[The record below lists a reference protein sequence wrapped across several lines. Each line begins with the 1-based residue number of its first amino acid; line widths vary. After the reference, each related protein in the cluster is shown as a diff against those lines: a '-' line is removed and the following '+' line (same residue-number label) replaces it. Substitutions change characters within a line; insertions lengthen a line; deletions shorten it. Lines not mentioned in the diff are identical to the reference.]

1 MKKPI
6 KSLQHA
12 LVKPLTQSILVA
24 MALSPALMLSPAL
37 ALADDDVKKE
47 RPVADAVVRI
57 DPELE
62 RLAAQQASVPA
73 IIIFGEQPQRKIA
86 RALNE
91 KYEPQIDALAARVR
105 GIYDKYLP
113 KDTLPSEEKEIEQSK
128 LLSQY
133 VTDADKKEIR
143 ALNEQRE
150 KLMRELR
157 QQIGRESA
165 AAVAEVQKIYSAR
178 ISSLGVK
185 IVENFATLNAVS
197 AEIPSAALKEIAA
210 LGGVAE
216 IVYNNPGKPELSN
229 QVQSLGADS
238 WWNSGFDGG
247 VWDVGVLDSGVLET
261 HAALSSHTF
270 YENYASNGNHGTGV
284 ACMYASTNATHK
296 GLAFGLNAILVDNA
310 GDDATTMAGAD
321 WMLRS
326 AGDDP
331 EVINYS
337 WGNGNATGSDW
348 HSLSRFVDGVV
359 FDYATNW
366 AKSAGNRGAGTNTMT
381 IPANNY
387 NGLTVANM
395 FDNNTITR
403 TDDVIWFES
412 SRGPTVDGRKK
423 PDLSAPGEQ
432 TMTCNSSG
440 GYSNLGGTSSA
451 APKVGAASLLLMDGG
466 NWDPRAIKA
475 VLINT
480 ADSWEDNNTDTAADD
495 GAKTGKEWN
504 KTYGWGYLDLWHAHF
519 HRNDYFSSSVKPK
532 GQTGSYKLYKGHMF
546 NGDKATLVWERDV
559 DYNNAAT
566 PTSYRNLSDL
576 DLKLY
581 AEASNAQLDSD
592 TTVKDNVHQV
602 AASASQA
609 AVVKVYAYSASFD
622 GAASEPYSLATEENF
637 ALATGPVFSHT
648 ITAPASV
655 YRGFTFTYSVAV
667 KNTGDLDAHNVNV
680 TLNLPAGFTLASGT
694 ATQNLGSIGDGA
706 TKNLSWTVK
715 APNLVTTASIGI
727 TTNSSSYGEKFSGS
741 AAKSIS
747 VKNLVLTLP

>member
-1 MKKPI
+1 MKI
-6 KSLQHA
+6 SRKSQQHV
-12 LVKPLTQSILVA
+12 LLKPLAHAIFI
-24 MALSPALMLSPAL
+24 AL
-37 ALADDDVKKE
+37 ATTSTMGFADDDKKTE
-47 RPVADAVVRI
+47 APKVDAVVKV
-57 DPELE
+57 DPYLE
-62 RLAAQQASVPA
+62 RLAAQQATLPV

-86 RALNE
+86 HALGE

-113 KDTLPSEEKEIEQSK
+113 KDNIAGEDKEIEQSK

-143 ALNEQRE
+143 TLNEQRE
-150 KLMRELR
+150 KLVRELR
-157 QQIGRESA
+157 QNIGRESA
-165 AAVAEVQKIYSAR
+165 AAVAEVQKIYTSR
-178 ISSLGVK
+178 ISSLGAK
-185 IVENFATLNAVS
+185 IQEKYATLNAIS
-197 AEIPSAALKEIAA
+197 AQIPAASLKEIAS

-216 IVYNNPGKPELSN
+216 IVYDNPGKAELSN
-229 QVQSLGADS
+229 QTQSLGADT
-238 WWNSGFDGG
+238 WWASGFDGG
-247 VWDVGVLDSGVLET
+247 VWDVGIIDEGVLET

-270 YENYASNGNHGTGV
+270 YENFSGNGNHGTGV
-284 ACMYASTNATHK
+284 ACMYASTHATHR
-296 GLAFGLNAILVDNA
+296 GLAFGLDSILVEDA
-310 GDDATTMAGAD
+310 GSVATTMAGAD

-337 WGNGNATGSDW
+337 WGNGDATGEDW

-359 FDYATNW
+359 FDYSTNW
-366 AKSAGNRGAGTNTMT
+366 AKSAGNQGAGTNTMT

-403 TDDVIWFES
+403 SDDVIWDSS
-412 SRGPTVDGRKK
+412 SRGPTVGGRKK
-423 PDLSAPGEQ
+423 PDLAAPGQQ
-432 TMTCNSSG
+432 TMTCTSSG
-440 GYSNLGGTSSA
+440 GYGNLGGTSSA
-451 APKVGAASLLLMDGG
+451 APKVGAATLLLTDGG

-532 GQTGSYKLYKGHMF
+532 GQTGSYKFYKGHMY

-559 DYNNAAT
+559 DYNNAST

-592 TTVKDNVHQV
+592 VTVKDNVHQV
-602 AASASQA
+602 AATASQA
-609 AVVKVYAYSASFD
+609 AVVKVYAYSTSFD
-622 GAASEPYSLATEENF
+622 GASSEPYSLATEENF
-637 ALATGPVFSHT
+637 ALATGPAFTNT
-648 ITAPASV
+648 ITAPTSV
-655 YRGFTFTYSVAV
+655 YRNFNFTYTVAV
-667 KNTGDLDAHNVNV
+667 KNTGDLDAHNVTV
-680 TLNLPAGFTLASGT
+680 TINLPSGFTLTSGT
-694 ATQNLGSIGDGA
+694 ANQSLGSIADGA
-706 TKNLSWTVK
+706 TKTVSWTVK
-715 APNLVTTASIGI
+715 APNLVTTASISA
-727 TTNSSSYGEKFSGS
+727 TTKSNSYGESFSAS

>member
-1 MKKPI
+1 MKNSR
-6 KSLQHA
+6 KSQQHA
-12 LVKPLTQSILVA
+12 SLKPLTHAIFI
-24 MALSPALMLSPAL
+24 AL
-37 ALADDDVKKE
+37 AAASTMSFADDDRKTEVPK
-47 RPVADAVVRI
+47 VDAVVKV
-57 DPELE
+57 DPYLE
-62 RLAAQQASVPA
+62 RLAAQQTTLPV

-86 RALNE
+86 RSLSE

-113 KDTLPSEEKEIEQSK
+113 KDNIAGEDKEIEQSK

-150 KLMRELR
+150 KLVREFR
-157 QQIGRESA
+157 QNIGRESA
-165 AAVAEVQKIYSAR
+165 AAVAEVQKIYSSR
-178 ISSLGVK
+178 ISSLGAK
-185 IVENFATLNAVS
+185 IQEKYATLNAIS
-197 AEIPSAALKEIAA
+197 AEIPAASLKEIAS

-216 IVYNNPGKPELSN
+216 IVYDNPGKAELSN
-229 QVQSLGADS
+229 QTQSLGADA
-238 WWNSGFDGG
+238 WWASGFDGG
-247 VWDVGVLDSGVLET
+247 VWDVGIIDEGVLET
-261 HAALSSHTF
+261 HAALSGHTF
-270 YENYASNGNHGTGV
+270 YENFSGNGNHGTGV
-284 ACMYASTNATHK
+284 ACMYASTHATHR
-296 GLAFGLNAILVDNA
+296 GLAFGLNSILVEDA
-310 GDDATTMAGAD
+310 GSAATTMAGAD

-337 WGNGNATGSDW
+337 WGNGDATGEDW

-359 FDYATNW
+359 FDYSTNW
-366 AKSAGNRGAGTNTMT
+366 AKSAGNQGAGTNTMT

-403 TDDVIWFES
+403 SDDVIWDSS
-412 SRGPTVDGRKK
+412 SRGPTVGGRKK
-423 PDLSAPGEQ
+423 PDLAAPGQQ
-432 TMTCNSSG
+432 TMTCTSSG
-440 GYSNLGGTSSA
+440 GYGNLGGTSSA
-451 APKVGAASLLLMDGG
+451 APKVGAATLLLTDGG

-532 GQTGSYKLYKGHMF
+532 GQTGSYKFYKGHMY

-581 AEASNAQLDSD
+581 AETSNAQLDSD
-592 TTVKDNVHQV
+592 VTVKDNVHQV

-609 AVVKVYAYSASFD
+609 AVVKVYAYSTSFD
-622 GAASEPYSLATEENF
+622 GASSEPYSLATEENF
-637 ALATGPVFSHT
+637 ALATGPAFTNT

-655 YRGFTFTYSVAV
+655 YRNFNFTYTVAV
-667 KNTGDLDAHNVNV
+667 KNTGDLDAHNVAV
-680 TLNLPAGFTLASGT
+680 TINLPSGFTLASGT
-694 ATQNLGSIGDGA
+694 ASQSLGSIADGA
-706 TKNLSWTVK
+706 TKTVSWTVK
-715 APNLVTTASIGI
+715 APNLVTTASISA
-727 TTNSSSYGEKFSGS
+727 TTKSNSYGESFSAS

>member
-1 MKKPI
+1 MKT
-6 KSLQHA
+6 SRNSFQ
-12 LVKPLTQSILVA
+12 LVKPLTQAILIA
-24 MALSPALMLSPAL
+24 IAATATASY
-37 ALADDDVKKE
+37 ADDDRKTELPK
-47 RPVADAVVRI
+47 ADAVVRI
-57 DPELE
+57 DPMLE
-62 RLAAQQASVPA
+62 RLATQQTSLPV

-86 RALNE
+86 RSLNE

-113 KDTLPSEEKEIEQSK
+113 RDNQDSEDKEIEHSK
-128 LLSQY
+128 QLSQY

-143 ALNEQRE
+143 ALNEERE
-150 KLMRELR
+150 KALRELR
-157 QQIGRESA
+157 QQIARESA
-165 AAVAEVQKIYSAR
+165 AAVAEVQKVYSGR
-178 ISSLGVK
+178 ISSLGAK
-185 IVENFATLNAVS
+185 IQENYATLNAIS
-197 AEIPSAALKEIAA
+197 AEIPVAALKEIAS
-210 LGGVAE
+210 LSGVAE
-216 IVYNNPGKPELSN
+216 VVYNNPGKAELSN
-229 QVQSLGADS
+229 QVKSLGADT
-238 WWNSGFDGG
+238 WWASGFDGG
-247 VWDVGVLDSGVLET
+247 VWDVGVLDEGVLET
-261 HAALSSHTF
+261 HSALKSHTF
-270 YENYASNGNHGTGV
+270 YENYATNGNHGTGV

-321 WMLRS
+321 WMLRF

-337 WGNGNATGSDW
+337 WGNGNATGNDW

-366 AKSAGNRGAGTNTMT
+366 AKSAGNQGAGTNTMT

-387 NGLTVANM
+387 NGLTVTNM
-395 FDNNTITR
+395 YDNNTITR
-403 TDDVIWFES
+403 TDDVIWNTS

-423 PDLSAPGEQ
+423 PDLSAPGHE
-432 TMTCNSSG
+432 TMTCNNSG

-480 ADSWEDNNTDTAADD
+480 ADSWEDNNTDTSADD

-532 GQTGSYKLYKGHMF
+532 GQTGSYKLYKGQMY
-546 NGDKATLVWERDV
+546 NGDKATLVWEREV

-566 PTSYRNLSDL
+566 PTSYRSLSDL

-581 AEASNAQLDSD
+581 AETTNSQLDSD

-609 AVVKVYAYSASFD
+609 AVVKVYAYSSSFD
-622 GAASEPYSLATEENF
+622 GASTEPYTLATEENF
-637 ALATGPVFSHT
+637 ALATGPVFTNT

-655 YRGFTFTYSVAV
+655 YRGFNFTYTVAI
-667 KNTGDLDAHNVNV
+667 KNTGDLDAHSVNV
-680 TLNLPAGFTLASGT
+680 SINLPAGFVLASGT
-694 ATQNLGSIGDGA
+694 ATQNLGSIADGA
-706 TKNLSWTVK
+706 TKTASWTVT
-715 APNLVTTASIGI
+715 APNYVTTASIG
-727 TTNSSSYGEKFSGS
+727 TTTKSVSYGESFSKT

>member
-1 MKKPI
+1 MKNSR
-6 KSLQHA
+6 KSQQYA
-12 LVKPLTQSILVA
+12 LLKPLTHAIFI
-24 MALSPALMLSPAL
+24 AL
-37 ALADDDVKKE
+37 ATASTMSFADDDRKTEVPK
-47 RPVADAVVRI
+47 ADAVVKI
-57 DPELE
+57 DPYLE
-62 RLAAQQASVPA
+62 RLAAQQTTLPV

-86 RALNE
+86 RSLSE
-91 KYEPQIDALAARVR
+91 KYEPQIDVLAARVR

-113 KDTLPSEEKEIEQSK
+113 KDNIAGEDKEIEQSK

-150 KLMRELR
+150 KLVRELR
-157 QQIGRESA
+157 QNIGRESA
-165 AAVAEVQKIYSAR
+165 AAVAEVQKIYSGR
-178 ISSLGVK
+178 ISSLGAK
-185 IVENFATLNAVS
+185 IQEKYATLNAIS
-197 AEIPSAALKEIAA
+197 AEIPAASLKEIAS

-216 IVYNNPGKPELSN
+216 IVYDNPGKAELSN
-229 QVQSLGADS
+229 QTQSLGADT
-238 WWNSGFDGG
+238 WWASGFDGG
-247 VWDVGVLDSGVLET
+247 VWDVGIIDEGVLET
-261 HAALSSHTF
+261 HAALSGHTF
-270 YENYASNGNHGTGV
+270 YENFAGNGNHGTGV
-284 ACMYASTNATHK
+284 ACMYASTHATHR
-296 GLAFGLNAILVDNA
+296 GLAFGLNSILVEDA
-310 GDDATTMAGAD
+310 GSAATTMAGAD

-337 WGNGNATGSDW
+337 WGNGDATGEDW

-359 FDYATNW
+359 FDYSTNW
-366 AKSAGNRGAGTNTMT
+366 AKSAGNQGAGTNTMT

-403 TDDVIWFES
+403 SDDVIWDSS
-412 SRGPTVDGRKK
+412 SRGPTVGGRKK
-423 PDLSAPGEQ
+423 PDLAAPGQQ
-432 TMTCNSSG
+432 TMTCTSSG
-440 GYSNLGGTSSA
+440 GYGNLGGTSSA
-451 APKVGAASLLLMDGG
+451 APKVGAATLLLTDGG

-519 HRNDYFSSSVKPK
+519 HRNDYFSGSVKPK
-532 GQTGSYKLYKGHMF
+532 GQTGSYKFYKGHMY

-581 AEASNAQLDSD
+581 AETSNAQLDSD
-592 TTVKDNVHQV
+592 VTVKDNVHQV

-609 AVVKVYAYSASFD
+609 AVVKVYAYSTAFD
-622 GAASEPYSLATEENF
+622 GASSEPYSVATEENF
-637 ALATGPVFSHT
+637 APATGPAFTNT
-648 ITAPASV
+648 ITAPTSV
-655 YRGFTFTYSVAV
+655 YRNFNFTYSVAV
-667 KNTGDLDAHNVNV
+667 KNTGDLDAHNVTV
-680 TLNLPAGFTLASGT
+680 TINLPSGFTLASGT
-694 ATQNLGSIGDGA
+694 VNQSLGSIADGA
-706 TKNLSWTVK
+706 TKTVSWTVK
-715 APNLVTTASIGI
+715 APNLVTTASISA
-727 TTNSSSYGEKFSGS
+727 TTKSNSYGESFSAS

>member
-1 MKKPI
+1 MKTANHF
-6 KSLQHA
+6 SLQHA
-12 LVKPLTQSILVA
+12 LGKPLTRAVLITIAATASV
-24 MALSPALMLSPAL
+24 SY
-37 ALADDDVKKE
+37 ADDDKKAETVKPE
-47 RPVADAVVRI
+47 AVVRI
-57 DPELE
+57 DPTLE
-62 RLAAQQASVPA
+62 RMATQQTSLPVV
-73 IIIFGEQPQRKIA
+73 IVFGDQPQRKIA
-86 RALNE
+86 RELNAQ
-91 KYEPQIDALAARVR
+91 YEGEIDALAARVR

-113 KDTLPSEEKEIEQSK
+113 KENLEGEEKEIEQSK

-143 ALNEQRE
+143 ALNESRE

-157 QQIGRESA
+157 QKIGREA
-165 AAVAEVQKIYSAR
+165 GVAVAESQKTYVER
-178 ISSLGVK
+178 IKSLGVK
-185 IVENFATLNAVS
+185 VQENYATLNAIS

-210 LGGVAE
+210 MNGVAE
-216 IVYNNPGKPELSN
+216 IVYNTPGKPELSN
-229 QVQSLGADS
+229 QVQSLGADT
-238 WWNSGFDGG
+238 WWASGFDGG

-261 HAALSSHTF
+261 HAALSGHTF
-270 YENYASNGNHGTGV
+270 YENYSTNGNHGTGV
-284 ACMYASTNATHK
+284 ACMYASTHATHR

-310 GDDATTMAGAD
+310 GDEGTTMAGAD

-359 FDYATNW
+359 FDYATTW
-366 AKSAGNRGAGTNTMT
+366 AKSAGNQGAGTNTMT
-381 IPANNY
+381 VPANNY

-395 FDNNTITR
+395 FDNNTVSR
-403 TDDVIWFES
+403 SDDVIWFES
-412 SRGPTVDGRKK
+412 SRGPIVDGRKK

-432 TMTCNSSG
+432 TTTCNSSG
-440 GYSNLGGTSSA
+440 GYGNLGGTSSA

-480 ADSWEDNNTDTAADD
+480 ADSWEDNNTNTAADD
-495 GAKTGKEWN
+495 GPKTGKEWN

-532 GQTGSYKLYKGHMF
+532 GQTGSYKLYKGHMY

-559 DYNNAAT
+559 DYNNASA

-581 AEASNAQLDSD
+581 AETSNAQLDSD
-592 TTVKDNVHQV
+592 ITIKDNVHQV

-609 AVVKVYAYSASFD
+609 AVVKVYAYSSSFD
-622 GAASEPYSLATEENF
+622 GASSEPYTLATEENF
-637 ALATGPVFSHT
+637 SLATGPKFTNT
-648 ITAPASV
+648 ITAPTSV
-655 YRGFTFTYSVAV
+655 IRNFNFTYSVVV
-667 KNTGDLDAHNVNV
+667 KNTGDLNAHNVNV
-680 TLNLPAGFTLASGT
+680 KINLPTGFTLVSGA
-694 ATQNLGSIGDGA
+694 ATQNAGVIADGA
-706 TKNLSWTVK
+706 TKTISWTVK
-715 APNLVTTASIGI
+715 APNLVTTASIGVS
-727 TTNSSSYGEKFSGS
+727 TTSVSYGETFSAS

-747 VKNLVLTLP
+747 VKNLTLVLP

>member
-1 MKKPI
+1 MKTSKTLI
-6 KSLQHA
+6 NHA
-12 LVKPLTQSILVA
+12 VVNPLTRAVLIA
-24 MALSPALMLSPAL
+24 MACYASAT
-37 ALADDDVKKE
+37 LADDDKKRE
-47 RPVADAVVRI
+47 LPVVESVQRI
-57 DPELE
+57 DPTLE
-62 RLAAQQASVPA
+62 RLAAQQTSLPV
-73 IIIFGEQPQRKIA
+73 IIVFGEQPQRKIA
-86 RALNE
+86 RTLNE
-91 KYEPQIDALAARVR
+91 KYERDIDALAARVR

-113 KDTLPSEEKEIEQSK
+113 KETLEGEEKEIEQSK

-133 VTDADKKEIR
+133 VTDSDKKEIR

-165 AAVAEVQKIYSAR
+165 AAVAEVQKLYVDR
-178 ISSLGVK
+178 ITHLGAKVQ
-185 IVENFATLNAVS
+185 ERYATLNAVS
-197 AEIPSAALKEIAA
+197 AEIPASALKEIAS
-210 LGGVAE
+210 LSGVAE
-216 IVYNNPGKPELSN
+216 VVYNNPGKPELSN
-229 QVQSLGADS
+229 QVQSLGADT
-238 WWNSGFDGG
+238 WWASGFDGG
-247 VWDVGVLDSGVLET
+247 VWDVGVLDEGVLET
-261 HAALSSHTF
+261 HAALKSHTF
-270 YENYASNGNHGTGV
+270 YENYATNGNHGTGV

-296 GLAFGLNAILVDNA
+296 GLAFGLNAILVENA
-310 GDDATTMAGAD
+310 GDDATSMAGTD
-321 WMLRS
+321 WMLRT

-337 WGNGNATGSDW
+337 WGNGNATVNDW
-348 HSLSRFVDGVV
+348 HPFSRFVDGVV

-395 FDNNTITR
+395 FDNNTISR
-403 TDDVIWFES
+403 ADDVIWFES

-423 PDLSAPGEQ
+423 PDLAAPGQQ
-432 TMTCNSSG
+432 TMTCNNSG

-480 ADSWEDNNTDTAADD
+480 ADSWEDNNTDTEADD
-495 GAKTGKEWN
+495 SSKTGKEWN

-532 GQTGSYKLYKGHMF
+532 NQTGSYKLYKGHMF

-559 DYNNAAT
+559 NYNNAAT
-566 PTSYRNLSDL
+566 PTSYRSLSDL

-581 AEASNAQLDSD
+581 AEGTNAQLDSD

-602 AASASQA
+602 AAKASQG
-609 AVVKVYAYSASFD
+609 AVVKVYAYSSSFD
-622 GAASEPYSLATEENF
+622 GATTEPYTLATEENF
-637 ALATGPVFSHT
+637 ALANGPKFTNT

-655 YRGFTFTYSVAV
+655 IRNFNFTYSVAV
-667 KNTGDLDAHNVNV
+667 KNTGDLDAHSVNV
-680 TLNLPAGFTLASGT
+680 KINLPAGFTLVSGA
-694 ATQNLGSIGDGA
+694 ATQNTGTIADGA
-706 TKNLSWTVK
+706 TKTVSWTVK
-715 APNLVTTASIGI
+715 APNLVTTASIGVN
-727 TTNSSSYGEKFSGS
+727 TTSVSYGETFSAA

-747 VKNLVLTLP
+747 VKNLVLTFP

>member
-1 MKKPI
+1 MKNSRKPFQLLI
-6 KSLQHA
+6 
-12 LVKPLTQSILVA
+12 KPLTQAIVI
-24 MALSPALMLSPAL
+24 AL
-37 ALADDDVKKE
+37 AAGASGVYADDDRKTEIPK
-47 RPVADAVVRI
+47 ADAVVKI
-57 DPELE
+57 DPTLE
-62 RLAAQQASVPA
+62 RLAAQQTSLPV

-91 KYEPQIDALAARVR
+91 KYDAQIDALAGRVR

-113 KDTLPSEEKEIEQSK
+113 KENQEREDKEVEQSK

-157 QQIGRESA
+157 QNIGRESA
-165 AAVAEVQKIYSAR
+165 AAVAEVQKLYVDR
-178 ISSLGVK
+178 IAHLGAKVQ
-185 IVENFATLNAVS
+185 ERFTTLNAVS
-197 AEIPSAALKEIAA
+197 AVIPTAALKEIAS

-216 IVYNNPGKPELSN
+216 VVYNNPGKPELSN
-229 QVQSLGADS
+229 QIQSLGADT
-238 WWNSGFDGG
+238 WHASGFDGG
-247 VWDVGVLDSGVLET
+247 VWDVGVIDEGVLET
-261 HAALSSHTF
+261 HEALSGHTF
-270 YENYASNGNHGTGV
+270 YENYAVNGNHGTGV
-284 ACMYASTNATHK
+284 ACMYASTHATHR
-296 GLAFGLNAILVDNA
+296 GLAFGLNSILVEDA
-310 GDDATTMAGAD
+310 GADATTMAGAD

-366 AKSAGNRGAGTNTMT
+366 AKSAGNQGAGTNTMT

-395 FDNNTITR
+395 FDNNTISR
-403 TDDVIWFES
+403 ADDVIWFES

-423 PDLSAPGEQ
+423 PDLSAPGQQ

-451 APKVGAASLLLMDGG
+451 APKVGAATLLLTDGG

-480 ADSWEDNNTDTAADD
+480 ADSWEDNNTDSSADD
-495 GAKTGKEWN
+495 GPKTGKEWN

-532 GQTGSYKLYKGHMF
+532 GQSGSYKLYKGHMY
-546 NGDKATLVWERDV
+546 NGDKATLVWEREV
-559 DYNNAAT
+559 DYNNASA

-581 AEASNAQLDSD
+581 AETSNAQLDSD

-609 AVVKVYAYSASFD
+609 AVVKVYAYSSSFD
-622 GAASEPYSLATEENF
+622 GASTEPYTLATEENF
-637 ALATGPVFSHT
+637 ALATGPAFTNT

-655 YRGFTFTYSVAV
+655 YRGFNFTYSVAV

-680 TLNLPAGFTLASGT
+680 SINLPAGFTLVSGA
-694 ATQNLGSIGDGA
+694 ATQSLGTIGDGS
-706 TKNLSWTVK
+706 TKTVSWTVK
-715 APNLVTTASIGI
+715 APNLVTTASIGVN
-727 TTNSSSYGEKFSGS
+727 TKSSSYGETFSAT

>member
-1 MKKPI
+1 MKTANQF
-6 KSLQHA
+6 SLQHA
-12 LVKPLTQSILVA
+12 LVKPLTRAVLIAIAATAS
-24 MALSPALMLSPAL
+24 LSY
-37 ALADDDVKKE
+37 ADDDKKDE
-47 RPVADAVVRI
+47 TLKPEAVVRI
-57 DPELE
+57 DPTLE
-62 RLAAQQASVPA
+62 RMAAQQTSLPVV
-73 IIIFGEQPQRKIA
+73 IVFGDQPQRKIA
-86 RALNE
+86 RELNA
-91 KYEPQIDALAARVR
+91 KYEGEIDALAARVR

-113 KDTLPSEEKEIEQSK
+113 KENLEGEDKEIEQSK

-143 ALNEQRE
+143 ALNESRE

-157 QQIGRESA
+157 QTIGREA
-165 AAVAEVQKIYSAR
+165 GVAVAESQKIYVER
-178 ISSLGVK
+178 IKSLGVK
-185 IVENFATLNAVS
+185 VKESYATLNAIS
-197 AEIPSAALKEIAA
+197 AQIPSASLKELAA
-210 LGGVAE
+210 MPGVAE
-216 IVYNNPGKPELSN
+216 VVYNTPGKPELSN
-229 QVQSLGADS
+229 QVQSLGADT
-238 WWNSGFDGG
+238 WWASGFDGG
-247 VWDVGVLDSGVLET
+247 IWDVGVVDEGVLET
-261 HAALSSHTF
+261 HEALSGHTF
-270 YENYASNGNHGTGV
+270 YENFAGNGNHGTGV
-284 ACMYASTNATHK
+284 ACMYASTHATHK
-296 GLAFGLNAILVDNA
+296 GLAFGLDSILVEDA
-310 GDDATTMAGAD
+310 GDEGTTMAGVD

-359 FDYATNW
+359 FDYATTW
-366 AKSAGNRGAGTNTMT
+366 AKSAGNNGAGTNTMT
-381 IPANNY
+381 VPGNNY

-403 TDDVIWFES
+403 SDDVIWGTS

-423 PDLSAPGEQ
+423 PDLAAPGHQ
-432 TMTCNSSG
+432 TMTCTSSG
-440 GYSNLGGTSSA
+440 GYGNLGGTSSA
-451 APKVGAASLLLMDGG
+451 APKVGAASLLLTDGG

-480 ADSWEDNNTDTAADD
+480 ADSWEDNNTDTSADD
-495 GAKTGKEWN
+495 APKTGKEWN

-532 GQTGSYKLYKGHMF
+532 GQTGSYKLYKGHMY

-559 DYNNAAT
+559 DYNNAST

-581 AEASNAQLDSD
+581 AETSNALLDLD

-609 AVVKVYAYSASFD
+609 AVVKVYAYSSSFD
-622 GAASEPYSLATEENF
+622 GASSEPYTLATEENF
-637 ALATGPVFSHT
+637 SLATGPKFTNT
-648 ITAPASV
+648 ITAPTSV
-655 YRGFTFTYSVAV
+655 IRNFNFTYSVAV

-680 TLNLPAGFTLASGT
+680 KINLPTGFTLVSGAT
-694 ATQNLGSIGDGA
+694 TQNAGVIADGA
-706 TKNLSWTVK
+706 TKTISWTVK
-715 APNLVTTASIGI
+715 APNLVTTASIGV
-727 TTNSSSYGEKFSGS
+727 TTTSVSYGETFSAL

-747 VKNLVLTLP
+747 VKNLTLVLP

>member
-1 MKKPI
+1 MKT
-6 KSLQHA
+6 SRNAFHF
-12 LVKPLTQSILVA
+12 VKPLTHAILIA
-24 MALSPALMLSPAL
+24 MAAGAATSY
-37 ALADDDVKKE
+37 ADSDRKTELPK
-47 RPVADAVVRI
+47 ADAVVRI
-57 DPELE
+57 DPMLE
-62 RLAAQQASVPA
+62 RLAAQQTSLPV

-91 KYEPQIDALAARVR
+91 KYVPQIDVLAARVR

-113 KDTLPSEEKEIEQSK
+113 RDNQDTEDKEIEHSK
-128 LLSQY
+128 KLSQY

-143 ALNEQRE
+143 ALNEERE

-157 QQIGRESA
+157 QQIARESA
-165 AAVAEVQKIYSAR
+165 AAVAEVQKVYAGR
-178 ISSLGVK
+178 ISSLGAK
-185 IVENFATLNAVS
+185 IQENYATLNAIS
-197 AEIPSAALKEIAA
+197 AEIPVAALKEIAS
-210 LGGVAE
+210 LSGVAE
-216 IVYNNPGKPELSN
+216 IVYNNPGKAELSN
-229 QVQSLGADS
+229 QVQSLGADT
-238 WWNSGFDGG
+238 WWASGFDGG
-247 VWDVGVLDSGVLET
+247 VWDVGVLDEGVLET
-261 HAALSSHTF
+261 HDALKSHTF
-270 YENYASNGNHGTGV
+270 YENYATNGNHGTGV

-321 WMLRS
+321 WMLRF

-337 WGNGNATGSDW
+337 WGNGDATGSDW

-359 FDYATNW
+359 FDYSTNW
-366 AKSAGNRGAGTNTMT
+366 AKSAGNQGAGTNTMT

-387 NGLTVANM
+387 NGLTVTNM
-395 FDNNTITR
+395 YDNNTITR
-403 TDDVIWFES
+403 TDDVIWNTS

-423 PDLSAPGEQ
+423 PDLSAPGHE
-432 TMTCNSSG
+432 TMTCNNSG

-480 ADSWEDNNTDTAADD
+480 ADSWEDNNTDTSADD

-532 GQTGSYKLYKGHMF
+532 GQTGSFKLYKGQMY
-546 NGDKATLVWERDV
+546 NGDKATLVWEREV

-566 PTSYRNLSDL
+566 PTSYRSLSDL

-581 AEASNAQLDSD
+581 AETTNTQLDSD

-609 AVVKVYAYSASFD
+609 AVVKVYAYSSSFD
-622 GAASEPYSLATEENF
+622 GATTEPYTLATEENF
-637 ALATGPVFSHT
+637 ALATGPVFTST

-655 YRGFTFTYSVAV
+655 YRGFNFTYTVAV

-680 TLNLPAGFTLASGT
+680 SINLPAGFVLASGT
-694 ATQNLGSIGDGA
+694 ATQNVGSIADGG
-706 TKNLSWTVK
+706 TKTVNWTVT
-715 APNLVTTASIGI
+715 APNYVTTASIGM
-727 TTNSSSYGEKFSGS
+727 TAKSVSYGETFSAT

-747 VKNLVLTLP
+747 VKNLILTLP

>member
-1 MKKPI
+1 MKT
-6 KSLQHA
+6 SRNAFHF
-12 LVKPLTQSILVA
+12 VKPLTHAILIA
-24 MALSPALMLSPAL
+24 MAAGAATSY
-37 ALADDDVKKE
+37 ADSDRKTELPK
-47 RPVADAVVRI
+47 ADAVVRI
-57 DPELE
+57 DPMLE
-62 RLAAQQASVPA
+62 RLAAQQTSLPV

-86 RALNE
+86 RSLNE

-113 KDTLPSEEKEIEQSK
+113 RDNQDTEDKEIEHSK
-128 LLSQY
+128 KLTQY

-143 ALNEQRE
+143 ALNEERE

-157 QQIGRESA
+157 QQIARESA
-165 AAVAEVQKIYSAR
+165 AAVAEVQKVYAGR
-178 ISSLGVK
+178 ISSLGAK
-185 IVENFATLNAVS
+185 IQENYATLNAIS
-197 AEIPSAALKEIAA
+197 AEIPVAALKEIAS
-210 LGGVAE
+210 LSGVAE
-216 IVYNNPGKPELSN
+216 IVYNNPGKAELSN
-229 QVQSLGADS
+229 QVQSLGADT
-238 WWNSGFDGG
+238 WWASGFDGG
-247 VWDVGVLDSGVLET
+247 VWDVGVLDEGVLET
-261 HAALSSHTF
+261 HDALKSHTF
-270 YENYASNGNHGTGV
+270 YENYATNGNHGTGV

-321 WMLRS
+321 WMLRF

-337 WGNGNATGSDW
+337 WGNGDATGSDW

-366 AKSAGNRGAGTNTMT
+366 AKSAGNQGAGTNTMT

-387 NGLTVANM
+387 NGLTVTNM
-395 FDNNTITR
+395 YDNNTITR
-403 TDDVIWFES
+403 TDDVIWNTS

-423 PDLSAPGEQ
+423 PDLSAPGHE
-432 TMTCNSSG
+432 TMTCNNSG

-480 ADSWEDNNTDTAADD
+480 ADSWEDNNTDTSADD

-532 GQTGSYKLYKGHMF
+532 GQTGSFKLYKGQMY

-566 PTSYRNLSDL
+566 PTSYRSLSDL

-581 AEASNAQLDSD
+581 AETTNTQLDSD

-609 AVVKVYAYSASFD
+609 AVVKVYAYSSSFD
-622 GAASEPYSLATEENF
+622 GASTEPYTLATEENF
-637 ALATGPVFSHT
+637 ALATGPVFTNT
-648 ITAPASV
+648 ITALASV
-655 YRGFTFTYSVAV
+655 YRGFNFTYTVAV
-667 KNTGDLDAHNVNV
+667 KNTGDLDAHSVNV
-680 TLNLPAGFTLASGT
+680 SINLPAGFVLASGT
-694 ATQNLGSIGDGA
+694 ATQNVGSIADGG
-706 TKNLSWTVK
+706 TKTVSWTVT
-715 APNLVTTASIGI
+715 APNYVTTASIGM
-727 TTNSSSYGEKFSGS
+727 TAKSVSYGETFSAT

-747 VKNLVLTLP
+747 VKNLILTLP

>member
-1 MKKPI
+1 MKT
-6 KSLQHA
+6 SRNAFHF
-12 LVKPLTQSILVA
+12 VKPLTHAILIA
-24 MALSPALMLSPAL
+24 MAAGAATSY
-37 ALADDDVKKE
+37 ADSDRKTELPK
-47 RPVADAVVRI
+47 ADAVVRI
-57 DPELE
+57 DPMLE
-62 RLAAQQASVPA
+62 RLAAQQTSLPV

-113 KDTLPSEEKEIEQSK
+113 RDNQDTEDKEIEHSK
-128 LLSQY
+128 KLSQY

-143 ALNEQRE
+143 ALNEERE

-157 QQIGRESA
+157 QQIARESA
-165 AAVAEVQKIYSAR
+165 AAVAEVQKVYAGR
-178 ISSLGVK
+178 ISSLGAK
-185 IVENFATLNAVS
+185 IQENYATLNAIS
-197 AEIPSAALKEIAA
+197 AEIPVAALKEIAS
-210 LGGVAE
+210 LSGVAE
-216 IVYNNPGKPELSN
+216 IVYNNPGKAELSN
-229 QVQSLGADS
+229 QVQSLGADT
-238 WWNSGFDGG
+238 WWASGFDGG
-247 VWDVGVLDSGVLET
+247 VWDVGVLDEGVLET
-261 HAALSSHTF
+261 HDALKSHTF
-270 YENYASNGNHGTGV
+270 YENYATNGNHGTGV

-321 WMLRS
+321 WMLRF

-337 WGNGNATGSDW
+337 WGNGDATGSDW

-366 AKSAGNRGAGTNTMT
+366 AKSAGNQGAGTNTMT

-387 NGLTVANM
+387 NGLTVTNM
-395 FDNNTITR
+395 YDNNTITR
-403 TDDVIWFES
+403 TDDVIWNTS

-423 PDLSAPGEQ
+423 PDLSAPGHE
-432 TMTCNSSG
+432 TMTCNNSG

-480 ADSWEDNNTDTAADD
+480 ADSWEDNNTDTSADD

-532 GQTGSYKLYKGHMF
+532 GQTGSFKLYKGQMY

-566 PTSYRNLSDL
+566 PTSYRSLSDL

-581 AEASNAQLDSD
+581 AETTNTQLDSD

-609 AVVKVYAYSASFD
+609 AVVKVYAYSSSFD
-622 GAASEPYSLATEENF
+622 GATTEPYTLATEENF
-637 ALATGPVFSHT
+637 VLATGPVFTNT

-655 YRGFTFTYSVAV
+655 YRGFNFTYTVAV

-680 TLNLPAGFTLASGT
+680 SINLPAGFVLASGT
-694 ATQNLGSIGDGA
+694 ATQNVGSIADGG
-706 TKNLSWTVK
+706 TKTVSWTVT
-715 APNLVTTASIGI
+715 APNYVTTASIGM
-727 TTNSSSYGEKFSGS
+727 TAKSVSYGETFSAT

-747 VKNLVLTLP
+747 VKNLILTLP

>member
-1 MKKPI
+1 MKT
-6 KSLQHA
+6 SRNAFHF
-12 LVKPLTQSILVA
+12 VKPLTHAILIA
-24 MALSPALMLSPAL
+24 MAAGAATSY
-37 ALADDDVKKE
+37 ADSDRKTELPK
-47 RPVADAVVRI
+47 ADAVVRI
-57 DPELE
+57 DPMLE
-62 RLAAQQASVPA
+62 RLAAQQTSLPV

-86 RALNE
+86 RSLNE

-113 KDTLPSEEKEIEQSK
+113 RDNQDTEDKEIEHSK
-128 LLSQY
+128 KLSQY

-143 ALNEQRE
+143 ALNEERE

-157 QQIGRESA
+157 QQIARESA
-165 AAVAEVQKIYSAR
+165 VAVAEVQKVYAGR
-178 ISSLGVK
+178 ISSLGAK
-185 IVENFATLNAVS
+185 IQENYATLNAIS
-197 AEIPSAALKEIAA
+197 AEIPVAALKEIAS
-210 LGGVAE
+210 LSGVAE
-216 IVYNNPGKPELSN
+216 IVYNNPGKAELSN
-229 QVQSLGADS
+229 QVQSLGADT
-238 WWNSGFDGG
+238 WWASGFDGG
-247 VWDVGVLDSGVLET
+247 VWDVGVLDEGVLET
-261 HAALSSHTF
+261 HDALKSHTF
-270 YENYASNGNHGTGV
+270 YENYATNGNHGTGV

-321 WMLRS
+321 WMLRF

-337 WGNGNATGSDW
+337 WGNGDATGSDW

-366 AKSAGNRGAGTNTMT
+366 AKSAGNQGAGTNTMT

-387 NGLTVANM
+387 NGLTVTNM
-395 FDNNTITR
+395 YDNNTITR
-403 TDDVIWFES
+403 TDDVIWNTS

-423 PDLSAPGEQ
+423 PDLSAPGHE
-432 TMTCNSSG
+432 TMTCNNSG

-480 ADSWEDNNTDTAADD
+480 ADSWEDNNTDTSADD

-532 GQTGSYKLYKGHMF
+532 GQTGSFKLYKGQMY

-566 PTSYRNLSDL
+566 PTSYRSLSDL

-581 AEASNAQLDSD
+581 AETTNTQLDSD

-609 AVVKVYAYSASFD
+609 AVVKVYSYSSSFD
-622 GAASEPYSLATEENF
+622 GATAEPYTLATEENF
-637 ALATGPVFSHT
+637 VLATGPVFTNT

-655 YRGFTFTYSVAV
+655 YRGFNFTYTVAV

-680 TLNLPAGFTLASGT
+680 SINLPAGFVLASGT
-694 ATQNLGSIGDGA
+694 ATQNVGSIADGG
-706 TKNLSWTVK
+706 TKTVSWTVT
-715 APNLVTTASIGI
+715 APNYVTTASIGM
-727 TTNSSSYGEKFSGS
+727 TAKSVSYGETFSAT

-747 VKNLVLTLP
+747 VKNLILTLP

>member
-1 MKKPI
+1 MKT
-6 KSLQHA
+6 SRNAFHF
-12 LVKPLTQSILVA
+12 VKPLTHAILIA
-24 MALSPALMLSPAL
+24 MAAGATTSY
-37 ALADDDVKKE
+37 ADSDRKTELPK
-47 RPVADAVVRI
+47 ADAVVRI
-57 DPELE
+57 DPMLE
-62 RLAAQQASVPA
+62 RLAAQQTSLPV

-113 KDTLPSEEKEIEQSK
+113 RDNQDTEDKEIEHSK
-128 LLSQY
+128 KLSQY

-143 ALNEQRE
+143 VLNEERE

-157 QQIGRESA
+157 QQIARESA
-165 AAVAEVQKIYSAR
+165 AAVAEVQKVYAGR
-178 ISSLGVK
+178 ISSLGAK
-185 IVENFATLNAVS
+185 IQENYATLNAIS
-197 AEIPSAALKEIAA
+197 AEIPVAALKEIAS
-210 LGGVAE
+210 LSGVAE
-216 IVYNNPGKPELSN
+216 IVYNNPGKAELSN
-229 QVQSLGADS
+229 QVQSLGADT
-238 WWNSGFDGG
+238 WWASGFDGG
-247 VWDVGVLDSGVLET
+247 VWDVGVLDEGVLET
-261 HAALSSHTF
+261 HDALKSHTF
-270 YENYASNGNHGTGV
+270 YENYATNGNHGTGV

-321 WMLRS
+321 WMLRF

-337 WGNGNATGSDW
+337 WGNGDATGSDW

-366 AKSAGNRGAGTNTMT
+366 AKSAGNQGAGTNTMT

-387 NGLTVANM
+387 NGLTVTNM
-395 FDNNTITR
+395 YDNNTITR
-403 TDDVIWFES
+403 TDDVIWNTS

-423 PDLSAPGEQ
+423 PDLSAPGHE
-432 TMTCNSSG
+432 TMTCNNSG

-480 ADSWEDNNTDTAADD
+480 ADSWEDNNTDTSADD

-532 GQTGSYKLYKGHMF
+532 GQTGSFKLYKGQMY

-566 PTSYRNLSDL
+566 PTSYRSLSDL

-581 AEASNAQLDSD
+581 AETTNTQLDSD

-609 AVVKVYAYSASFD
+609 AVVKVYAYSSSFD
-622 GAASEPYSLATEENF
+622 GATAEPYTLATEENF
-637 ALATGPVFSHT
+637 SVATGPVFSNT
-648 ITAPASV
+648 ITAPTSV
-655 YRGFTFTYSVAV
+655 FRGFNFTYSVAV

-680 TLNLPAGFTLASGT
+680 SINLPAGFVLASGT
-694 ATQNLGSIGDGA
+694 ATQNVGSIADGG
-706 TKNLSWTVK
+706 TKTVSWTVT
-715 APNLVTTASIGI
+715 APNYVTTASIGM
-727 TTNSSSYGEKFSGS
+727 TAKSVSYGETFSAT

-747 VKNLVLTLP
+747 VKNLILTLP

>member
-1 MKKPI
+1 MKT
-6 KSLQHA
+6 SRNAFHF
-12 LVKPLTQSILVA
+12 VKPLTHAILIA
-24 MALSPALMLSPAL
+24 MAAGAATSY
-37 ALADDDVKKE
+37 ADSDRKTELPK
-47 RPVADAVVRI
+47 ADAVVRI
-57 DPELE
+57 DPMLE
-62 RLAAQQASVPA
+62 RLAAQQTSLPV

-113 KDTLPSEEKEIEQSK
+113 RDNQDTEDKEIEHSK
-128 LLSQY
+128 KLSQY

-143 ALNEQRE
+143 ALNEERE

-157 QQIGRESA
+157 QQIARESA
-165 AAVAEVQKIYSAR
+165 AVVAEVQKVYAGR
-178 ISSLGVK
+178 ISSLGAK
-185 IVENFATLNAVS
+185 IQENYATLNAIS
-197 AEIPSAALKEIAA
+197 AEIPVAALKEIAS
-210 LGGVAE
+210 LSGVAE
-216 IVYNNPGKPELSN
+216 IVYNNPGKAELSN
-229 QVQSLGADS
+229 QVQSLGADT
-238 WWNSGFDGG
+238 WWASGFDGG
-247 VWDVGVLDSGVLET
+247 VWDVGVLDEGVLET
-261 HAALSSHTF
+261 HDALKSHTF
-270 YENYASNGNHGTGV
+270 YENYATNGNHGTGV

-321 WMLRS
+321 WMLRF

-337 WGNGNATGSDW
+337 WGNGDATGSDW

-366 AKSAGNRGAGTNTMT
+366 AKSAGNQGAGTNTMT

-387 NGLTVANM
+387 NGLTVTNM
-395 FDNNTITR
+395 YDNNTITR
-403 TDDVIWFES
+403 TDDVIWNTS

-423 PDLSAPGEQ
+423 PDLSAPGHE
-432 TMTCNSSG
+432 TMTCNNSG

-480 ADSWEDNNTDTAADD
+480 ADSWEDNNTDTSADD

-532 GQTGSYKLYKGHMF
+532 GQTGSFKLYKGQMY

-566 PTSYRNLSDL
+566 PTSYRSLSDL

-581 AEASNAQLDSD
+581 AETTNTQLDSD

-609 AVVKVYAYSASFD
+609 AVVKVYAYSSSFD
-622 GAASEPYSLATEENF
+622 GATTEPYTLATEENF
-637 ALATGPVFSHT
+637 SVATGPVFTNT

-655 YRGFTFTYSVAV
+655 YRGFNFTYTVAV
-667 KNTGDLDAHNVNV
+667 KNTGDLDAHSVNV
-680 TLNLPAGFTLASGT
+680 SINLPAGFVLASGT
-694 ATQNLGSIGDGA
+694 ATQNVGSIADGG
-706 TKNLSWTVK
+706 TKTVSWTVT
-715 APNLVTTASIGI
+715 APNYVTTASIGM
-727 TTNSSSYGEKFSGS
+727 TAKSVSYGETFSAT

-747 VKNLVLTLP
+747 VKNLILTLP

>member
-1 MKKPI
+1 MKT
-6 KSLQHA
+6 SRNAFHF
-12 LVKPLTQSILVA
+12 VKPLTHAILIA
-24 MALSPALMLSPAL
+24 MAAGAATSY
-37 ALADDDVKKE
+37 ADSDRKTELPK
-47 RPVADAVVRI
+47 ADAVVRI
-57 DPELE
+57 DPMLE
-62 RLAAQQASVPA
+62 RLAAQQTSLPV

-113 KDTLPSEEKEIEQSK
+113 RDNQDTEDKEIEHSK
-128 LLSQY
+128 KLSQY

-143 ALNEQRE
+143 ALNEERE

-157 QQIGRESA
+157 QQIARESA
-165 AAVAEVQKIYSAR
+165 AAVAEVQKVYAGR
-178 ISSLGVK
+178 ISSLGAK
-185 IVENFATLNAVS
+185 IQENYATLNAIS
-197 AEIPSAALKEIAA
+197 AEIPVAALKEIAS
-210 LGGVAE
+210 LSGVAE
-216 IVYNNPGKPELSN
+216 IVYNNPGKAELSN
-229 QVQSLGADS
+229 QVQSLGADT
-238 WWNSGFDGG
+238 WWASGFDGG
-247 VWDVGVLDSGVLET
+247 VWDVGVLDEGVLET
-261 HAALSSHTF
+261 HDALKSHTF
-270 YENYASNGNHGTGV
+270 YENYATNGNHGTGV

-321 WMLRS
+321 WMLRF

-337 WGNGNATGSDW
+337 WGNGDATGSDW

-366 AKSAGNRGAGTNTMT
+366 AKSAGNQGAGTNTMT

-387 NGLTVANM
+387 NGLTVTNM
-395 FDNNTITR
+395 YDNNTITR
-403 TDDVIWFES
+403 TDDVIWNTS

-423 PDLSAPGEQ
+423 PDLSAPGHE
-432 TMTCNSSG
+432 TMTCNNSG

-480 ADSWEDNNTDTAADD
+480 ADSWEDNNTDTSADD

-532 GQTGSYKLYKGHMF
+532 GQTGSFKLYKGQMY

-566 PTSYRNLSDL
+566 PTSYRSLSDL

-581 AEASNAQLDSD
+581 AETTNTQLDSD

-609 AVVKVYAYSASFD
+609 AVVKVYAYSSSFD
-622 GAASEPYSLATEENF
+622 GATTEPYTLATEENF
-637 ALATGPVFSHT
+637 ALATGPVFTNT

-655 YRGFTFTYSVAV
+655 YRGFNFTYTVAV

-680 TLNLPAGFTLASGT
+680 SINLPAGFVLASGT
-694 ATQNLGSIGDGA
+694 ATQNVGSIADGG
-706 TKNLSWTVK
+706 TKTVSWTVT
-715 APNLVTTASIGI
+715 APNYVTTASIGM
-727 TTNSSSYGEKFSGS
+727 TAKSVSYGETFSAT

-747 VKNLVLTLP
+747 VKNLILTLP